1 MLSDERISA
10 FGRNVKLFS
19 KWSRNWGF
27 KIFQIHSVLEGKVAV
42 GTGTE
47 NCLDTLML
55 NKSMKNAF
63 DKQGLLK
70 LRQFYYFFVYK
81 TGIQPV
87 LAN

>member
-1 MLSDERISA
+1 M
-10 FGRNVKLFS
+10 
-19 KWSRNWGF
+19 
-27 KIFQIHSVLEGKVAV
+27 AV

-55 NKSMKNAF
+55 NESMKNAF